1 MKAVTNICRILTALP
16 YLTLLMCVCE
26 VGSVVVY
33 LLWLRKGWFREIV
46 YLPTSHSWFEGGHKL
61 NLGLSDPKVHNATK
75 LYTTLRGRE
84 DLPGKIGPWPLA
96 SESFEERIRNTDP
109 HLALPPQLE
118 LTESEP
124 LRV

>member
-1 MKAVTNICRILTALP
+1 MVKKRVVQRDCITCPLLTASLK
-16 YLTLLMCVCE
+16 V
-26 VGSVVVY
+26 
-33 LLWLRKGWFREIV
+33 
-46 YLPTSHSWFEGGHKL
+46 GHKL
-61 NLGLSDPKVHNATK
+61 NLGLFDPKVHNATK
-75 LYTTLRGRE
+75 LYTTLCVRE